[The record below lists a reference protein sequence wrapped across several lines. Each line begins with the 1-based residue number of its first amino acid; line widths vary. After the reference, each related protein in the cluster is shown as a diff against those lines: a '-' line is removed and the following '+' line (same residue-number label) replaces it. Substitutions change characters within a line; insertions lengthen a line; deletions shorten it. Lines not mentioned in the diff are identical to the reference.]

1 MKKIICGILFAF
13 VLFLA
18 GCGGSNGQKKNG
30 EISEKDALN
39 MICYSCFF
47 SNYFDMTDE
56 DSFIQDPKNAECEI
70 GYEYDLDWDYDDED
84 DESAGFTIYVS
95 YSAVRRNKET
105 KEYESCSDLY
115 NDPNSKAFDV
125 IYTST
130 NAGIFSKGFYYMRNP
145 ESDDFDMA
153 KDFKKI
159 SLKEFLNYAKID
171 IWQLSSDEICK
182 GVATEG
188 NSKTITLDLKGEK
201 ERAVIPASLY
211 TIRTI
216 NNDYRPCSKDFAVK
230 FFNGKIVLGVTQE
243 TSNKIYQQTST
254 SK

>member
-13 VLFLA
+13 VLLLA
-18 GCGGSNGQKKNG
+18 GCGSSGQKKNG

-39 MICYSCFF
+39 MIRYACTFAR
-47 SNYFDMTDE
+47 YFDMTDE
-56 DSFIQDPKNAECEI
+56 SSFVQDPKNAECEI
-70 GYEYDLDWDYDDED
+70 GYEYDYDWSSDDED
-84 DESAGFTIYVS
+84 DESAGYTIYVS
-95 YSAVRRNKET
+95 YSVVRRNKET

-182 GVATEG
+182 GVATDG
-188 NSKTITLDLKGEK
+188 NNKTITLDLKGEK
-201 ERAVIPASLY
+201 EKVVIPASLY
-211 TIRTI
+211 SVRTI
-216 NNDYRPCSKDFAVK
+216 NEDFLPSKEFAAK
-230 FFNGKIVLGVTQE
+230 FFNGKTLLCISKE
-243 TSNKIYQQTST
+243 TSEKIYQPKTST